1 MSAMQQNIEQARAML
16 EALKAGRKPEAVQPT
31 APAPKTAEVIQIQP
45 DAPQG
50 APITAAA
57 QLAEVKQTAD
67 KDRLDAAAQSM
78 NAAIEAEN
86 REFFVSIEG
95 GKAGVFR
102 EGIDPEMGHR
112 VIVGMT
118 QSEYRLMR
126 ANRTVRITDGDNTK
140 TVCVADAWI
149 RSPAR
154 REYPNGFA
162 LLPGQEAPEGV
173 YNLWRGW
180 GIEPKEGNAKPAL
193 KHLRNVICSGDD
205 KVFRYLLG
213 WLAHCVQRPG
223 DPAEVAVVLRGGR
236 GTGKSTVGRW
246 MAQIFGGHALHIL
259 HSRHLTGNFN
269 AHLRGTCFLFA
280 DEAFF
285 AGDRA
290 GADVLKG
297 LVTEPT
303 ITIERKGVDA
313 FTTRNRLKIMMASNS
328 EWVVPAG
335 TDERRYLVLDVS
347 DVKKQDHAYFAALT
361 AHMENGGLAALLWFL
376 LRYDLTAFN
385 VRHVP
390 HTAALDQQKLLSL
403 SPLHSWLYA
412 RLYAGHL
419 MTHENAWN
427 REQSR
432 DAVVNAFAE
441 YAGRK
446 GARFEHT
453 DAAFIGRSLRKV
465 FPDLGDTQRRTGA
478 GQRTRFWVFPTLEE
492 ARRQFEAAVLS
503 GASTDWPA
511 EE

>member
-1 MSAMQQNIEQARAML
+1 MSAAQKKTPEYFRDML
-16 EALKAGRKPEAVQPT
+16 EARRAGKATDAPKVSAPEART
-31 APAPKTAEVIQIQP
+31 ADVIP
-45 DAPQG
+45 MQG
-50 APITAAA
+50 DVPITPITPITAAA
-57 QLAEVKQTAD
+57 QLAGVAETTTAES
-67 KDRLDAAAQSM
+67 LTE
-78 NAAIEAEN
+78 AIAAEN

-126 ANRTVRITDGDNTK
+126 ANRMVQVTDGNGNTK
-140 TVCVADAWI
+140 AVCLADAFI

-162 LLPGQEAPEGV
+162 LLPGQDAPEGV

-180 GIEPKEGNAKPAL
+180 GIEPKEGDVKPAL

-213 WLAHCVQRPG
+213 WLAHCVQKPG

-313 FTTRNRLKIMMASNS
+313 FTARNRLKIMMASNS
-328 EWVVPAG
+328 DWVVPAG

-347 DVKKQDHAYFAALT
+347 DVKKQDHEYFASLN
-361 AHMENGGLAALLWFL
+361 AHMENGGLAALLHFL
-376 LRYDLTAFN
+376 LNYDLSSFN
-385 VRHVP
+385 VRNVP

-403 SPLHSWLYA
+403 PPLHSWLYA

-419 MTHENAWN
+419 MTHENEWN

-453 DAAFIGRSLRKV
+453 DAAFIGRALRKV
-465 FPDLGDTQRRTGA
+465 FPEMGDTQRRTGA
-478 GQRTRFWVFPTLEE
+478 GQRTRFWIFPPLDE
-492 ARRQFEAAVLS
+492 ARRQFEEAVLS

-511 EE
+511 DE